1 VNLENHVITDH
12 LKQTTYRFPF
22 HPESIV
28 NNHLV
33 QMQRCMTAREPHSRD
48 HRWEKDSNAFRGT
61 QAELKARMI
70 TRIKKCTLD
79 NTRN

>member
-1 VNLENHVITDH
+1 
-12 LKQTTYRFPF
+12 
-22 HPESIV
+22 
-28 NNHLV
+28 
-33 QMQRCMTAREPHSRD
+33 MTAREPHSRD